1 MNILVAGTGYVGTTT
16 ALVLA
21 ESGWNVTGLD
31 TDLNKLDQL
40 QIGLIPFHEEGLEH
54 LLKKHLKT
62 GKIRFTS
69 DTDSAI
75 RNNDVIFICVGT
87 PSGQDG
93 QADTQYV
100 RQIAASIGHAMNGY
114 KLIVV
119 KSTVPVG
126 TQALIVQWIRSA
138 QSHTLPFDVVS
149 NPEFLREGMA
159 LSDAFYP
166 DRIIIGTDSDHAVKL
181 LRELYQSLSCPLVIT
196 TPATAELIKY
206 ASNAYLTM
214 KISYINE
221 LARLC
226 DKLRINVK
234 EVAHGIG
241 LDPRIGSSFLQAG
254 IGYGGSC
261 FPKDTSALIRLADE
275 FDSPLTLV
283 EQAVSVNQTQ
293 YLYLLEQAR
302 IRLGDFKGKK
312 ISILGLAFKPD
323 TDDIREAPAIQMI
336 RALLIEQAHIKV
348 HDPVAKL
355 PPELLQPSVTSC
367 NSLDEA
373 LEGADAAFLCTEW
386 KMYKYIDW
394 RQMKQSMKHPN
405 LFDGRN
411 LLDAEQ
417 MKTLGYYYKGV
428 GYQ

>member
-31 TDLNKLDQL
+31 TDLNKVKQL
-40 QIGLIPFHEEGLEH
+40 QQGSIPFHEEGLEH
-54 LLKKHLKT
+54 FLKKHLRT
-62 GKIRFTS
+62 GNIKFTA

-75 RNNDVIFICVGT
+75 RDNDVIFICVGT

-93 QADTQYV
+93 QADIQYV
-100 RQIAASIGHAMNGY
+100 RQIATSIGRCMNGY

-126 TQALIVQWIRSA
+126 TQRLIVQWIRSA
-138 QSHTLPFDVVS
+138 QVHASPFDVAS

-159 LSDAFYP
+159 LSDAISP
-166 DRIIIGTDSDHAVKL
+166 DRIIIGTDSDLAVKL
-181 LRELYQSLSCPLVIT
+181 LKELYQSLSCPIVIT

-206 ASNAYLTM
+206 AANAYLAT

-221 LARLC
+221 LAKLC
-226 DKLRINVK
+226 DKLGLNVK

-241 LDPRIGSSFLQAG
+241 LDPRIGLSFLQAG

-261 FPKDTSALIRLADE
+261 FPKDTSALVRLADE
-275 FDSPLTLV
+275 LDSRLTLV

-293 YLYLLEQAR
+293 YLYLLEKAR
-302 IRLGDFKGKK
+302 IRLGDLKGKK

-323 TDDIREAPAIQMI
+323 TDDIREAPAIRMI
-336 RALLIEQAHIKV
+336 RDLLNERAYIHV

-355 PPELLQPSVTSC
+355 PPELVQSSVTSC
-367 NSLDEA
+367 SSPEQA

-386 KMYKYIDW
+386 KIYQNIDW
-394 RQMKQSMKHPN
+394 QQIKQNMKHPN

-411 LLDAEQ
+411 LLDAER
-417 MKTLGYYYKGV
+417 MKTLGYHYQGI

>member
-1 MNILVAGTGYVGTTT
+1 MNILIAGTGYVGTTT

-21 ESGWNVTGLD
+21 ESDWNVTGLD
-31 TDLNKLDQL
+31 TDLNKVKQL
-40 QIGLIPFHEEGLEH
+40 QQGSIPFHEEGLEH
-54 LLKKHLKT
+54 LLKKHLRT
-62 GKIRFTS
+62 GNIKFTA

-75 RNNDVIFICVGT
+75 RDNDVIFICVGT
-87 PSGQDG
+87 PSGQG
-93 QADTQYV
+93 GRADIQYV
-100 RQIAASIGHAMNGY
+100 RQIAMDIGRCMNGY

-126 TQALIVQWIRSA
+126 TQSLIVQWIRSA
-138 QSHTLPFDVVS
+138 QAHASPFDVAS

-159 LSDAFYP
+159 LSDALSP
-166 DRIIIGTDSDHAVKL
+166 DRIIIGADSDLAVKL
-181 LRELYQSLSCPLVIT
+181 LKELYQFLSCPMVIT

-206 ASNAYLTM
+206 AANAYLAT

-226 DKLRINVK
+226 DKLGLNVK

-241 LDPRIGSSFLQAG
+241 LDPRIGLSFLQAG

-261 FPKDTSALIRLADE
+261 FPKDTSALVQLADE
-275 FDSPLTLV
+275 LDSPLTLV

-293 YLYLLEQAR
+293 YLYLLEKAR
-302 IRLGDFKGKK
+302 IRLGDLRGKK

-336 RALLIEQAHIKV
+336 RSLLNEQAHIKV

-355 PPELLQPSVTSC
+355 PPELVQPSVTSC
-367 NSLDEA
+367 NSPDEA

-386 KMYKYIDW
+386 KMYNNIDW
-394 RQMKQSMKHPN
+394 QQMKQSMKHPN

-411 LLDAEQ
+411 LLDAER
-417 MKTLGYYYKGV
+417 MKTLGYYYQGI

>member
-31 TDLNKLDQL
+31 TDLIKLKQL
-40 QIGLIPFHEEGLEH
+40 QQGSIPFHEEGLER
-54 LLKKHLKT
+54 LLKKHLRT
-62 GKIRFTS
+62 GKIKFTS
-69 DTDSAI
+69 DADSAI
-75 RNNDVIFICVGT
+75 RNHDVIFICVGT

-93 QADTQYV
+93 QADTQYIK
-100 RQIAASIGHAMNGY
+100 QIAVNIGRSMNGY
-114 KLIVV
+114 KLVVV

-126 TQALIVQWIRSA
+126 TQRLIVQWIRSA
-138 QSHTLPFDVVS
+138 QAHDSPFDVVS

-159 LSDAFYP
+159 LSDAFSP
-166 DRIIIGTDSDHAVKL
+166 DRIIIGTDSDQAAKL
-181 LRELYQSLSCPLVIT
+181 LKKLYQSLSCPVVIT

-206 ASNAYLTM
+206 AANAYLAT

-261 FPKDTSALIRLADE
+261 FPKDTSALVRLADE
-275 FDSPLTLV
+275 LNSRLTLV

-293 YLYLLEQAR
+293 YLYLMEKAK

-312 ISILGLAFKPD
+312 ISILGLAFKPE
-323 TDDIREAPAIQMI
+323 TDDIREAPAIQVI
-336 RALLIEQAHIKV
+336 KDLLIEQAYIKI

-355 PPELLQPSVTSC
+355 PPELVQPSVTVC
-367 NSLDEA
+367 NSPDEA
-373 LEGADAAFLCTEW
+373 LNGADAAFLCTEW
-386 KMYKYIDW
+386 KMYKNIDW
-394 RQMKQSMKHPN
+394 RQMKQCMKHPN

-411 LLDAEQ
+411 LLDAAQ
-417 MKTLGYYYKGV
+417 MRNLGYYYQGI

>member
-1 MNILVAGTGYVGTTT
+1 M
-16 ALVLA
+16 
-21 ESGWNVTGLD
+21 
-31 TDLNKLDQL
+31 
-40 QIGLIPFHEEGLEH
+40 
-54 LLKKHLKT
+54 
-62 GKIRFTS
+62 
-69 DTDSAI
+69 
-75 RNNDVIFICVGT
+75 IFICVGT
-87 PSGQDG
+87 PSKQDG

-100 RQIAASIGHAMNGY
+100 RQIAANIGRCMNEY

-126 TQALIVQWIRSA
+126 TQRLIVQWIRSA
-138 QSHTLPFDVVS
+138 QALASPFDVVS

-159 LSDAFYP
+159 LSDAFSP
-166 DRIIIGTDSDHAVKL
+166 DRIIIGTDSNYAVKL
-181 LRELYQSLSCPLVIT
+181 LKELYQSLSCPVVIT

-206 ASNAYLTM
+206 AANAYLAM

-226 DKLRINVK
+226 DKLEINVK

-241 LDPRIGSSFLQAG
+241 LDPRIGASFLQAG

-261 FPKDTSALIRLADE
+261 FPKDTSALVRLADA
-275 FDSPLTLV
+275 FNSPLTII

-293 YLYLLEQAR
+293 YLYLLEKAQ
-302 IRLGDFKGKK
+302 IQLGDLKGKN

-323 TDDIREAPAIQMI
+323 TDDIREAPAIQVI
-336 RALLIEQAHIKV
+336 RSLLIKQAYIKV

-355 PPELLQPSVTSC
+355 PPELVQPSVTFCS
-367 NSLDEA
+367 SPDEA
-373 LEGADAAFLCTEW
+373 LKGADAAFICTEW
-386 KMYKYIDW
+386 KMYKNIDW
-394 RQMKQSMKHPN
+394 QQMKQSMKHPN

-411 LLDAEQ
+411 LLDAAR
-417 MKTLGYYYKGV
+417 MKTLGYYYQGI